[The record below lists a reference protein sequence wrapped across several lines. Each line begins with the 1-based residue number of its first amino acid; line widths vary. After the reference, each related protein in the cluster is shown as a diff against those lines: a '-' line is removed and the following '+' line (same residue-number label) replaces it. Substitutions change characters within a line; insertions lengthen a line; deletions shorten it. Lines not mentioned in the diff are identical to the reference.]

1 MASLVLAGDTSGSIT
16 VSAPAVA
23 GSTTQTLV
31 NVTGTLAPVVSGT
44 AITLTNQTAPEFT
57 GIPSWVKRIT
67 LTFSSVSTNGTA
79 PPLIQIGSG
88 TYATSGYLGA
98 NSIIAAASVATVVF
112 TTGFGIGVNTGNWS
126 AATVVNGA
134 ITLSLHNGNTW
145 ACSGSVGTSTGTGIY
160 LTSGSSGTAISGA
173 LDRVRLFSDGTQQFD
188 AGTINILYE

>member
-44 AITLTNQTAPEFT
+44 AVTASGTSVDFT

-67 LTFSSVSTNGTA
+67 VMLNGLSYAAAGTGVV
-79 PPLIQIGSG
+79 QIGSG
-88 TYATSGYLGA
+88 SLSTSGYTSNIVSL
-98 NSIIAAASVATVVF
+98 AAGGTNTAAQTN
-112 TTGFGIGVNTGNWS
+112 GFGSIATS
-126 AATVVNGA
+126 AAGSTINGVY
-134 ITLSLHNGNTW
+134 TLFLVTGNTW
-145 ACSGSVGTSTGTGIY
+145 AFTEMAFRTTDNGGINGNGFIALSGV
-160 LTSGSSGTAISGA
+160 
-173 LDRVRLFSDGTQQFD
+173 LDRLSVVATSSSFD